1 MDNIEPLYHIQP
13 DSYNKAFILGGIVSG
28 VSTALVM
35 EYRFRDPFNMYKD
48 EKDHKTRL
56 TNILMI
62 IVVAFIF
69 SYISS
74 WVVRLLFGYGVSDI
88 VK

>member
-1 MDNIEPLYHIQP
+1 MDSIEPLYHIKP
-13 DSYNKAFILGGIVSG
+13 DTYHKAFLLGGIVSG

-48 EKDHKTRL
+48 EKDNKAKI
-56 TNILMI
+56 TNILII

-74 WVVRLLFGYGVSDI
+74 WLVRLIFGYGVSDI